1 MLKGRPGTLFKKWH
15 GRSSASERLWR
26 RIAAGSLLAIGIAAA
41 AFLKIQLPDGSA
53 DPQSLA
59 CIDQPLPSL
68 IVEASGTAVDLKKIV
83 AGAPCV
89 IVFYSPS
96 CRICREV
103 LPTLQ
108 PFPDSLRLILIN
120 ESADHEDSILSG
132 FPNATH
138 FHDRWGVISRSF
150 AIAVLP
156 TILFVDENG
165 ILRDAIIG
173 SHGQDFAHKKLKEFA
188 ICSRDRIYKE
198 SQ

>member
-1 MLKGRPGTLFKKWH
+1 MLKGRPGTLFKKWN
-15 GRSSASERLWR
+15 GCSFASGRLWR
-26 RIAAGSLLAIGIAAA
+26 RIAAGSLLTIGITAA
-41 AFLKIQLPDGSA
+41 AFLKIRFYDGSA

-68 IVEASGTAVDLKKIV
+68 IVEASGTAVDIKKIV
-83 AGAPCV
+83 AGARCI

-120 ESADHEDSILSG
+120 ESVDHEDSTLSG
-132 FPNATH
+132 FPNAIH
-138 FHDRWGVISRSF
+138 FHDRWGVISHSF

-156 TILFVDENG
+156 TILFVDESG

-173 SHGQDFAHKKLKEFA
+173 SRGKDSVHKKLKEFA
-188 ICSRDRIYKE
+188 VRSRDRICKK
-198 SQ
+198 S